1 MKKIRWSKWFGLLVL
16 LLAACGSVPTGG
28 LTSFM
33 GQNAASTSQDIYIQE
48 GPSGLVEAA
57 AKSCLG
63 DVNLQTNMV
72 RLSFELTGDTAVFE
86 PNDQP
91 TFLFG
96 GATPLLAHVPANAT
110 GTFRFRCEGEGM
122 VTAVPVRSNGE
133 IVGWA
138 GGLAASRLTLEL
150 PSGGSKTVDSITLDG
165 FFAPTI
171 ADLSDTI
178 AALYSSQFNS
188 GSEKNLVFESYFTA
202 QKALYQNYPDPA
214 LMQQMALDG
223 GLSETNAARMG
234 QLYAGNVA
242 NKQTLLL
249 DIVTSADAA
258 YVEAVVGATISS
270 LYTAGLNTEQ
280 IAQLMT
286 QETNGRITVQFDE
299 VGAGPWTVGV
309 INQGNG
315 SVTVQA
321 SSEASSEGGDTGSSG
336 GDTGSGG
343 GDSGG
348 SAGGEQGGGEAG
360 GEQGGEQGGGEA
372 GGEQGGENGG
382 AQGGGNGGNN
392 GGNSGGDKPPFVV
405 RLLWNVFMGAAAGA
419 AVGAIEGM
427 GVGAGPGAIL
437 GGGFGVAYTYAGGVW
452 DPGPSDPN
460 NPCSSP
466 FVRC

>member
-1 MKKIRWSKWFGLLVL
+1 MKKIRWSKWFGLFIL

-33 GQNAASTSQDIYIQE
+33 GQNEASITQDVYIQE

-57 AKSCLG
+57 AKSCVG
-63 DVNLQTNMV
+63 NVDLQTNLV
-72 RLSFELTGDTAVFE
+72 RLSFELTGNSAVFE
-86 PNDQP
+86 PNDEP
-91 TFLFG
+91 LFLFG
-96 GATPLLAHVPANAT
+96 GATPLLAHVPANAN

-122 VTAVPVRSNGE
+122 ITAVPVRSKGE

-165 FFAPTI
+165 FFAPAI
-171 ADLSDTI
+171 GDLSDTI

-188 GSEKNLVFESYFTA
+188 GSEKNQVFESYFTA
-202 QKALYQNYPDPA
+202 QKALYRNYPDPA

-249 DIVTSADAA
+249 DIITSADAA

-309 INQGNG
+309 ISQGNG

-321 SSEASSEGGDTGSSG
+321 SSEASSESSDTGG

-343 GDSGG
+343 GDSSGG
-348 SAGGEQGGGEAG
+348 T
-360 GEQGGEQGGGEA
+360 GGEQGGGEA

-382 AQGGGNGGNN
+382 AQGGENGGAQGGGSGGNN
-392 GGNSGGDKPPFVV
+392 GGNSGGDKPPFFV

-419 AVGAIEGM
+419 AIGGIEGA

-437 GGGFGVAYTYAGGVW
+437 GGGFGVAYTFAGGVW